1 MIKRL
6 STKTLN
12 VLIWVLLT
20 LFTGCVG
27 SAMFWHGN
35 STGWVLVWMSA
46 ALVVFL
52 VNMRVA
58 DILDKRKLDPNE

>member
-12 VLIWVLLT
+12 VLMWVLLAS
-20 LFTGCVG
+20 FTTCVG
-27 SAMFWHGN
+27 LAMFWHGN
-35 STGWVLVWMSA
+35 STAWVLTWMSS

-58 DILDKRKLDPNE
+58 DVIDKRRLDPNE